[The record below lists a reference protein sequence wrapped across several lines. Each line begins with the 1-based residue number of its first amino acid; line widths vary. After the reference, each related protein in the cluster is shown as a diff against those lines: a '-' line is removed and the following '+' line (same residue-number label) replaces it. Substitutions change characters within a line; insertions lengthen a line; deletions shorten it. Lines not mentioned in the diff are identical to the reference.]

1 MGVRLSERRI
11 SALKPESRRYDL
23 WDADTPGLIVNV
35 TPAGHRAYMLCRRM
49 PGKWNPTRRLIA
61 EGGQSSFERRPALLA
76 SGMPR
81 SGEEWIPA
89 QKHAARSWSHPLL

>member
-11 SALKPESRRYDL
+11 FALKPESRRYDL

-35 TPAGHRAYMLCRRM
+35 TPTGHRAYMVCRRM

-61 EGGQSSFERRPALLA
+61 EVGAVELREARNIA
-76 SGMPR
+76 S
-81 SGEEWIPA
+81 EWECYDPG
-89 QKHAARSWSHPLL
+89 RN